1 MTDTRHFRYFS
12 FVPVAEDASMS
23 VPACGDDSLEWA
35 LRYAPPTRDASMA
48 AASCLDSYTYLLTAC
63 NKEEAWRRIKLL
75 RAAILDQ
82 RTHPATAADAATSA
96 VAAATAPLAILRALV
111 AALSA

>member
-23 VPACGDDSLEWA
+23 VPACGGDDSLEWA

-82 RTHPATAADAATSA
+82 CTHSATAIRSETEDATND
-96 VAAATAPLAILRALV
+96 
-111 AALSA
+111 